1 MTGRSPEKNRH
12 RLRLKRA
19 SAVGWALKTAFQ
31 INAPLL
37 ICVFVL
43 VSALSVL
50 PAVSLGF
57 NREVIDRLS
66 SFIATGAGSFDAVLP
81 PLLFYGA
88 LLAVITVSSRVN
100 TDFIASLTDNVYSFG
115 MQERLI
121 AAVHDAD
128 MIELLRKN
136 VNEDFNYIVRQSR
149 ALNRIVGGLC
159 SIGGKAFSLGSL
171 AVVAYS
177 LSRPVFFVAL
187 AYVAVA
193 VALSLTFSKGTRA
206 NYTKFRK
213 EEVKAQFLQNMPL
226 EANIAKEVRV
236 YGCADEVVSSWRAA
250 YSTRLGMLLE
260 TYRATERS
268 ALATG
273 VSFYLFLAVV
283 VAYLLWG
290 VSAGNADPAVLLTV
304 LTLCTNL
311 FSSLSVFMRDLILLD
326 ENLFAVEQQ
335 RDLLFANAR
344 GGAACASSAQA
355 PDAVASPVAPAQA
368 PDAAPG
374 SLARTQ
380 DAAPAAP
387 GSPTQSQDAPA
398 SPGSLAR
405 TPAASPG
412 SPSPLRRPA
421 HPDALSTGGSR
432 ADDPVFSVRGLTFSY
447 DGVRQTLRGVDLDIR
462 KGEVVALVGENGS
475 GKTTL
480 VKVLMGVFKP
490 DDGVVLFRGAPMA
503 SCTADELSASIGA
516 FFQDFYLFHHTLAEN
531 VAYGDV
537 RNIGDEGRVR
547 HALALGGAER
557 IAADMPDGLS
567 TLIGRRIERAGVEL
581 SGGQKQLV
589 AASRAYM
596 GDKDVL
602 IFDEPASMLDPLA
615 EIEQFRTIR
624 NRVEGKTGILIS
636 HRVGFARL
644 ADRIVM
650 MEAGRVAE
658 QGTHDE
664 LMAKNGLYAA
674 FFREQARWYESGGVS

>member
-177 LSRPVFFVAL
+177 LSRPVFFVTL

-236 YGCADEVVSSWRAA
+236 YGCVDEVVSSWRAA

-344 GGAACASSAQA
+344 GGAARVSSAQA
-355 PDAVASPVAPAQA
+355 PDAVASSVAPAQA
-368 PDAAPG
+368 PDAA
-374 SLARTQ
+374 
-380 DAAPAAP
+380 
-387 GSPTQSQDAPA
+387 
-398 SPGSLAR
+398 PGSLAR

-447 DGVRQTLRGVDLDIR
+447 DGVHQTLRGVDLDIR

>member
-1 MTGRSPEKNRH
+1 MAGGSSEKG
-12 RLRLKRA
+12 RLRPWLKRA
-19 SAVGWALKTAFQ
+19 GAVGWALKTAFQ

-43 VSALSVL
+43 VAVLSVL

-57 NREVIDRLS
+57 NREVIAQLS
-66 SFIATGAGSFDAVLP
+66 AFIAAGAGSFDAVLP

-88 LLAVITVSSRVN
+88 LLALITVSTRIN

-121 AAVHDAD
+121 AAVHDAE
-128 MIELLRKN
+128 MIDLLRKN

-171 AVVAYS
+171 AVVAYA
-177 LSRPVFFVAL
+177 LSRPVFFITVAYVVVAL
-187 AYVAVA
+187 
-193 VALSLTFSKGTRA
+193 ALSLTFTKGTRA

-236 YGCADEVVSSWRAA
+236 YGCADEVVSSWRTA
-250 YSTRLGMLLE
+250 YSARLDMLLG
-260 TYRATERS
+260 TYRATERT
-268 ALATG
+268 ALITG
-273 VSFYLFLAVV
+273 ASFYLFLAAV
-283 VAYLLWG
+283 VAYLLWE
-290 VSAGNADPAVLLTV
+290 VSAGGVDPAVLLTV

-311 FSSLSVFMRDLILLD
+311 FASMSVLMRDLILLD
-326 ENLFAVEQQ
+326 ENLFAIEQQ
-335 RDLLFANAR
+335 RDLLFDHAR
-344 GGAACASSAQA
+344 EGASRHVVVRSS
-355 PDAVASPVAPAQA
+355 
-368 PDAAPG
+368 DAAK
-374 SLARTQ
+374 
-380 DAAPAAP
+380 
-387 GSPTQSQDAPA
+387 
-398 SPGSLAR
+398 
-405 TPAASPG
+405 
-412 SPSPLRRPA
+412 
-421 HPDALSTGGSR
+421 SR
-432 ADDPVFSVRGLTFSY
+432 SGDLVFSMRDLTFSY
-447 DGVRQTLRGVDLDIR
+447 DGVHRTLRGVDLDIR
-462 KGEVVALVGENGS
+462 EGEVVALVGENGS

-490 DDGVVLFRGAPMA
+490 DGGVLLFRGAPI
-503 SCTADELSASIGA
+503 SSYTPDELSASIGA

-537 RNIGDEGRVR
+537 ASMGDEDAVR
-547 HALALGGAER
+547 RALSLGGAEDVVSR
-557 IAADMPDGLS
+557 MPEGLS
-567 TLIGRRIERAGVEL
+567 TMLGRRIERDGVEL

-602 IFDEPASMLDPLA
+602 VFDEPASMLDPLA

-624 NRVEGKTGILIS
+624 ERVAGKTGILIS

-664 LMAKNGLYAA
+664 LMAKDGLYAR
-674 FFREQARWYESGGVS
+674 FFREQARWYEGGDAA